1 MTTSERVPP
10 ALERALRTAGEK
22 PVNLIV
28 HTYGPAESK
37 KEQVETFG
45 FEVRRVLRL
54 VNCLAVTGPAS
65 AGLTLAQQDWVTRI
79 EEDREV
85 RAL

>member
-1 MTTSERVPP
+1 MIMSERVPP
-10 ALERALRTAGEK
+10 ALERTLRTGGDK

-28 HTYGPAESK
+28 HTHGPAESK

-65 AGLTLAQQDWVTRI
+65 AGLTLAEQDWVTRI

-85 RAL
+85 QTL